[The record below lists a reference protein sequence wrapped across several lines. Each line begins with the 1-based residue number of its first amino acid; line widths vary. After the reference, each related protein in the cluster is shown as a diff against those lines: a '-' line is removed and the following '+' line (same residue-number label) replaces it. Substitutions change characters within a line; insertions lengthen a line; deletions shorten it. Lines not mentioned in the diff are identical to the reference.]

1 MTLAAFAYLLGGV
14 MGFLLAALMVPGPST
29 TEDEL
34 REVNHK
40 LACQLADARE
50 QLARRQA

>member
-1 MTLAAFAYLLGGV
+1 MNLAAFAYLLGGL
-14 MGFLLAALMVPGPST
+14 MGFFLAFLLLSGPST

-34 REVNHK
+34 REANHK
-40 LACQLADARE
+40 LACALADARE

>member
-1 MTLAAFAYLLGGV
+1 MTLAAFAYALGGV
-14 MGFLLAALMVPGPST
+14 MGFFLAVLLLSGPST

-34 REVNHK
+34 ALANHQ